1 MQQIPVSF
9 AVRIEGRN
17 HGRCEEVIAGDIR
30 DAIHSGAVD
39 VNALK
44 ARTRTGMGL
53 CQGRMCER
61 IVAEMIARE
70 TGKQVD
76 TVGTFTARPIIKP
89 VRLDEIAKLPGA
101 KHET

>member
-1 MQQIPVSF
+1 MSF

-30 DAIHSGAVD
+30 VPSIAARLT
-39 VNALK
+39 ALK